1 MVSLPIPAT
10 GPGEVV
16 LVVSS
21 QPLVASGL
29 AELVEQGLGATPVV
43 APIVPPASAALSL
56 RSGGRPRAL
65 IVAPAPH
72 ENPLDLITRAHQ
84 EHDVPVLC
92 ALACR
97 DRDEI
102 RRTLAAGADGYLAVE
117 LTGPDQLRET
127 LEAVEAGERVVPVE
141 LSRIASRRSS
151 RLTPRG
157 AEVLGHL
164 AQGLH
169 DEEIADAM
177 GISINSVRKHVQAA
191 NERMGARSR
200 TGSVA
205 AAVRSGLIGTLLL
218 GALVGAGCGS
228 GSGDTTAAEAP
239 PATTTSTAP
248 AKPLPKGD
256 EGKITQ
262 AIRTFYASAQ
272 NHDAEV
278 ACAQMS
284 EEGQSGFVKGAESAY
299 PGVIHEGS
307 STCEETMALFSDG
320 IQANR
325 EGLQKDGITLE
336 DSDLS
341 QVTVSEI
348 EIDGDSATAVAP
360 DEVIGIDPKYISL
373 ERDGETWLISGS
385 ESLSKGK

>member
-1 MVSLPIPAT
+1 
-10 GPGEVV
+10 
-16 LVVSS
+16 
-21 QPLVASGL
+21 
-29 AELVEQGLGATPVV
+29 
-43 APIVPPASAALSL
+43 
-56 RSGGRPRAL
+56 
-65 IVAPAPH
+65 
-72 ENPLDLITRAHQ
+72 
-84 EHDVPVLC
+84 
-92 ALACR
+92 
-97 DRDEI
+97 
-102 RRTLAAGADGYLAVE
+102 
-117 LTGPDQLRET
+117 
-127 LEAVEAGERVVPVE
+127 VE
-141 LSRIASRRSS
+141 LSRIASRRTSQ
-151 RLTPRG
+151 LTPRG

-205 AAVRSGLIGTLLL
+205 AAVRSGLIGILLL

-228 GSGDTTAAEAP
+228 AASDTTAADAT
-239 PATTTSTAP
+239 PATTTSTEA

-256 EGKITQ
+256 EGEITQ

-272 NHDAEV
+272 SGDAAT

-284 EEGQSGFVKGAESAY
+284 KTGQDGFVKGAESSY
-299 PGVIHEGS
+299 PGGIHLGS
-307 STCEETMALFSDG
+307 STCEEAMSLFSDG

-325 EGLQKDGITLE
+325 EALQKDGIQPE

-341 QVTVSEI
+341 QVSVSEI
-348 EIDGDSATAVAP
+348 EIDGDTAKAVAP
-360 DEVIGIDPKYISL
+360 DQVIGIDPKYISL
-373 ERDGETWLISGS
+373 ERDGDTWLISGS